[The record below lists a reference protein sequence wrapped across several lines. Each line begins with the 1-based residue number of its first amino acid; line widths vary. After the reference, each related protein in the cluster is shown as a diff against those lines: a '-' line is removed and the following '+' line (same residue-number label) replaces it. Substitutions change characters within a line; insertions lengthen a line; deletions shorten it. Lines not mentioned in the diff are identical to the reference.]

1 MKVDLGTFQERLRQ
15 KGLKLTRP
23 RRLVAG
29 KLLATAGHVAADDL
43 IQLLQRDGTPVG
55 RATVYRTLA
64 ILRGCGLFDEHDFGS
79 GHKVYERALGR
90 PHHDHLFCIAC
101 GAVIEFREPRIER
114 LQDDVTRRH
123 RFTAMYHSHKIFGY
137 CRRCQ
142 GKAPASAA
150 SRRSP
155 EGGGG
160 HA

>member
-1 MKVDLGTFQERLRQ
+1 MKVDLGTLQERLRER
-15 KGLKLTRP
+15 GLKLTRP

-29 KLLATAGHVAADDL
+29 RLLSTGGHVAAEDL
-43 IQLLQRDGTPVG
+43 IQLLRRDGTPVG

-64 ILRGCGLFDEHDFGS
+64 VLRSFGLFDEHDFGS

-90 PHHDHLFCIAC
+90 AHHDHLYCISC

-137 CRRCQ
+137 CRRCRA
-142 GKAPASAA
+142 KAPARPAEA
-150 SRRSP
+150 R
-155 EGGGG
+155 

>member
-15 KGLKLTRP
+15 RGLKLTKP

-29 KLLATAGHVAADDL
+29 KLLSTGGHVAADDL
-43 IQLLQRDGTPVG
+43 IELLRRDGTPVG

-64 ILRGCGLFDEHDFGS
+64 ILRGSGLFDEHDFGS

-90 PHHDHLFCIAC
+90 PHHDHLFCVSC

-114 LQDDVTRRH
+114 LQDEVTRRH
-123 RFTAMYHSHKIFGY
+123 HFTAMYHSHKIFGY

-142 GKAPASAA
+142 SKAPQ
-150 SRRSP
+150 RVER
-155 EGGGG
+155 